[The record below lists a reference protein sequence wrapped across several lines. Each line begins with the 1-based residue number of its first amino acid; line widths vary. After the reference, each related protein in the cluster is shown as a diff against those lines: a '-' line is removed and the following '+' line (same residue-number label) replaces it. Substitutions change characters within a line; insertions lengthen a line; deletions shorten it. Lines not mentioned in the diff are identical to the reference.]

1 MANIK
6 SAIKRHRQSI
16 KRRVRNRAFRT
27 QLRSKV
33 KALRTSL
40 DLSKVKQDELVTL
53 MKEAQA
59 TIAHVAAKGIIKAK
73 TAARQISRLQKHVNA
88 KIVG

>member
-6 SAIKRHRQSI
+6 SAIKRHRQSL
-16 KRRVRNRAFRT
+16 KRRASNRSFRT
-27 QLRSKV
+27 QLRGKV
-33 KALRTSL
+33 KALRSAL

-59 TIAHVAAKGIIKAK
+59 SIAHVAAKGVIKAK

-88 KIVG
+88 KLGG

>member
-1 MANIK
+1 VANIK

-16 KRRVRNRAFRT
+16 KRRVRNRSYRT
-27 QLRSKV
+27 QLRGKV
-33 KALRTSL
+33 KALRAAL
-40 DLSKVKQDELVTL
+40 DVSKGKNDEILTL

-59 TIAHVAAKGIIKAK
+59 SIAHVAAKGIIKAK

>member
-27 QLRSKV
+27 QLRGKV
-33 KALRTSL
+33 KALRLSL
-40 DLSKVKQDELVTL
+40 DLSKVKQDELATL

-59 TIAHVAAKGIIKAK
+59 TIAHVAAKGVIKAK

-88 KIVG
+88 KISG